1 MKKRKNIMKEERAKE
16 IIKAALDVFASK
28 GFNDATISDIAQKAG
43 VADGTCYEYFES
55 KEELLFSIPLEVMQE
70 MIDGILLHLQ
80 GIKGAINKIRKYIWF
95 YMNFFDKNKNYAS
108 IMLLQLKQNRKFL
121 TAPAYKLI
129 QAYTKI
135 FVDIVSEGVNEGV
148 IRSDINPKLIR
159 DMLLGLV
166 NHVTI
171 RWLLTGKPESIMI
184 FFEDIAT
191 LIISAISL
199 QQKEKK
205 ETLYFIDNKFYSYSD
220 NPDEDER
227 LLFKKLNTIKVET

>member
-1 MKKRKNIMKEERAKE
+1 
-16 IIKAALDVFASK
+16 
-28 GFNDATISDIAQKAG
+28 
-43 VADGTCYEYFES
+43 
-55 KEELLFSIPLEVMQE
+55 MQE